1 MFLKSFDSNDNR
13 IEYAIENMHLGK
25 LLFPVTICLK
35 FYKKECLFRE
45 LMLASCDQE
54 KMLCF
59 HTCEENTSFCD
70 FVYEERAIGFS
81 YIFYQKSEGQYRY
94 LCPCRT
100 FFLFQNEM
108 HLHRRYE
115 IDHNTQTIPAF
126 WLR

>member
-1 MFLKSFDSNDNR
+1 MFFKSLTQMTIESNTT
-13 IEYAIENMHLGK
+13 IENMHLGK

-70 FVYEERAIGFS
+70 FVYEERAVGFS
-81 YIFYQKSEGQYRY
+81 YIFYQKVKDNIDICA
-94 LCPCRT
+94 LVA
-100 FFLFQNEM
+100 LFSYFKM
-108 HLHRRYE
+108 KC
-115 IDHNTQTIPAF
+115 IFIAGMK
-126 WLR
+126 